1 MVVVNKSYRIV
12 SGLLAISWEDFRF
25 VSFVRCRQKL
35 TRSTKQG
42 RNNDGGSDG
51 KTNLT

>member
-25 VSFVRCRQKL
+25 VRSFVVAK
-35 TRSTKQG
+35 
-42 RNNDGGSDG
+42 N
-51 KTNLT
+51 

>member
-25 VSFVRCRQKL
+25 VSFVRSLSPKIDAIYK
-35 TRSTKQG
+35 T
-42 RNNDGGSDG
+42 G
-51 KTNLT
+51 KEQRW